1 MVLVFKLLDAPCS
14 VATVHL
20 YGASISSGY
29 NATSTFALFCWR
41 SNFLESLNKRK
52 KTTL

>member
-20 YGASISSGY
+20 YGASISYLVIMHCIMQHLHLLSF
-29 NATSTFALFCWR
+29 AEDLTF
-41 SNFLESLNKRK
+41 SKV
-52 KTTL
+52 